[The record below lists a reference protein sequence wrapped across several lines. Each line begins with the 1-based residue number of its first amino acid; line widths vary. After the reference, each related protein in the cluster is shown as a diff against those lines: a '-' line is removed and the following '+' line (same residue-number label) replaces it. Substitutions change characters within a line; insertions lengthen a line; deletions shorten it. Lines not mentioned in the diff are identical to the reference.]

1 MWSLGRPSLTI
12 KEALEDFTEGGIL
25 FPNSKT
31 SYIEENTKTSK
42 ENGRFNTEFTLK
54 RLGT

>member
-1 MWSLGRPSLTI
+1 LTI